1 MPKSILQTGDFM
13 KTKSLLFFALA
24 IVLSACFAL
33 VCCGKKGKSV
43 NKLTAEYGITADGAF
58 ESGSALNTERYSSD
72 SEQGKA
78 AVAAIGKPYDSAK
91 VAVFD
96 ITLTKGNEKVQ
107 PSGKV
112 KITMPKPFEAD
123 GYVTYHVKDD
133 NTVEELTTAVNGNN
147 IYFETT
153 GFSYF
158 VVAGLINAEEQHIHV
173 YVEKVTDRNLVDNAT
188 CQRKAVYR
196 LVCSICGSLG
206 RETFE
211 YGELAPHNLR
221 EEKGYDPWCEK
232 DGLTHGRR
240 CINAGCTYTEQKPIP
255 AIGHDMQDVAA
266 KEPTCT
272 EIGWKAYRRCEN
284 YCGKIE
290 GYEEIPATGHNLSIT
305 VPRVEP
311 TCERWGS
318 EEYTKCSNEGCDYH
332 TEYNGLQALGH
343 DKEWH
348 DPCEA
353 TCTEDGYWVR
363 YATCKREGCD
373 YSSKVDRYVDK
384 ALGHLLK
391 RHEAKEADCMP
402 GWEAYDECQREGCDY
417 NTKVEIPANGKH
429 SYVCDVC
436 TTCGGLNPVRYTR
449 EGDYI
454 YFGYWPQTCEKD
466 ETVIAKLNE
475 MAGKPPLPRDKENP
489 YNWESHEGTTYMW
502 QKIVIYNGTK
512 YLGVQ
517 MNDYRAS
524 GVYSLR
530 SYIMKNGYFTLEVYW
545 FKYEPIKW
553 KILTTSGNSA
563 FIMSD
568 IALDSFSM
576 QPDRKEENRDGL
588 YASYNN
594 STGVP
599 DGTYANNWEY
609 CFLRQWLNETFYNE
623 VFNDLQ
629 KEIIKTV
636 KLDNSARSSNPNDY
650 PKYYGYGEKA
660 GKNKFADQCKD
671 TDDKIFLLSLRDI
684 TTTAYGFNKD
694 VKAEDPAR
702 NLQASD
708 FAKLHGAPMNTNDK
722 KYVTWYTRSPA
733 PANGNQGY
741 ATFVLDRHA
750 KGVIDSIDLV
760 PDGGVVPA
768 LWIVL

>member
-1 MPKSILQTGDFM
+1 M
-13 KTKSLLFFALA
+13 KKKSLIFLALA
-24 IVLSACFAL
+24 LALSLCLALTAC
-33 VCCGKKGKSV
+33 GDKNGGV
-43 NKLTAEYGITADGAF
+43 NKLTAESGITADGVF
-58 ESGSALNTERYSSD
+58 EKDSALSSVHHSTD

-78 AVAAIGKPYDSAK
+78 AIAAIDKPYDGAK
-91 VAVFD
+91 IAVFD
-96 ITLTKGNEKVQ
+96 ITLTKGGEKVQ
-107 PSGKV
+107 PGGKV
-112 KITMPKPFEAD
+112 RITMPKPFESD
-123 GYVTYHVKDD
+123 GYVTYHVKGD
-133 NTVEELTTAVNGNN
+133 NTVEELATAIDGNN

-153 GFSYF
+153 SFSYF
-158 VVAGLINAEEQHIHV
+158 VVAGLVNADQQHIHV
-173 YVEKVTDRNLVDNAT
+173 YVEKVTERNLVDNAT

-211 YGELAPHNLR
+211 YGELADHNLR
-221 EEKGYDPWCEK
+221 EEKGYDPRCEE
-232 DGLTHGRR
+232 DGLTHGKR
-240 CINAGCTYTEQKPIP
+240 CINPGCTYTEQKPIP

-272 EIGWKAYRRCEN
+272 EIGWKAYKRCAH

-290 GYEEIPATGHNLSIT
+290 GYEEIPATGHSMTIH

-311 TCERWGS
+311 TCEKWGS
-318 EEYTKCSNEGCDYH
+318 EEYKKCSNKGCDYH
-332 TEYNGLQALGH
+332 TDYKGVPALEHDLQ
-343 DKEWH
+343 WH
-348 DPCEA
+348 DQCDA
-353 TCTEDGYWVR
+353 TCTEDGYWGG
-363 YATCKREGCD
+363 YYTCKREGCD
-373 YSSKVDRYVDK
+373 YSTKLDKYVDK

-391 RHEAKEADCMP
+391 HCEAKQADCLP

-436 TTCGGLNPVRYTR
+436 TTCQGINPVKYTR
-449 EGDYI
+449 DGDNI
-454 YFGYWPQTCEKD
+454 YFGYWPQTLERD

-489 YNWESHEGTTYMW
+489 NNWESHEGTTYMW

-524 GVYSLR
+524 GVYSLS
-530 SYIMKNGYFTLEVYW
+530 SYIMKNGYFTFEVYW

-553 KILTTSGNSA
+553 RILTTSGNSA
-563 FIMSD
+563 YIMSD
-568 IALDSFSM
+568 IALDSFSI
-576 QPDRKEENRDGL
+576 QPNRKGEIRDGL
-588 YASYNN
+588 YADYNN
-594 STGVP
+594 SPGVP

-609 CFLRQWLNETFYNE
+609 CFLRQWLNDTFYNA
-623 VFNDLQ
+623 VFNGLQ
-629 KEIIKTV
+629 KEIIQTTH
-636 KLDNSARSSNPNDY
+636 LDNTARSCNPNDY

-694 VKAEDPAR
+694 VLAEDPAR

-750 KGVIDSIDLV
+750 KGAMGSIDLV

-768 LWIVL
+768 LWIKL

>member
-1 MPKSILQTGDFM
+1 M
-13 KTKSLLFFALA
+13 KKRLLLIATSVVSLIVCFSFVLTLAACADNGKNGTKT
-24 IVLSACFAL
+24 V
-33 VCCGKKGKSV
+33 KE
-43 NKLTAEYGITADGAF
+43 LTAESGITAEGVF
-58 ESGSALNTERYSSD
+58 ENDSALKSQQHSAD

-78 AVAAIGKPYDSAK
+78 AIAAIDKPYDSAK
-91 VAVFD
+91 IAIFD
-96 ITLTKGNEKVQ
+96 IALTKGGEKVQ
-107 PSGKV
+107 PDGKV
-112 KITMPKPFEAD
+112 KITMLKPFEAD
-123 GYVTYHVKDD
+123 SYVTYHIKDD
-133 NTVEELTTAVNGNN
+133 NAVETLVTAVDGNK

-153 GFSYF
+153 SFSYF
-158 VVAGLINAEEQHIHV
+158 VVAGLVNGDQQHIHS

-196 LVCSICGSLG
+196 LVCSICGGLG

-221 EEKGYDPWCEK
+221 EEKGYDPRCEK
-232 DGLTHGRR
+232 DGLTHGKR
-240 CINAGCTYTEQKPIP
+240 CITPGCTYTEQKPIP

-272 EIGWKAYRRCEN
+272 EIGWEAYKRCSH
-284 YCGKIE
+284 YCGKTE
-290 GYEEIPATGHNLSIT
+290 GYKEIPATGHNLSIT

-311 TCERWGS
+311 TCEKWGN
-318 EEYTKCSNEGCDYH
+318 EEYLKCSNAGCDYH
-332 TEYNGLQALGH
+332 TDYKGLPALGH
-343 DKEWH
+343 DLQRHEPY
-348 DPCEA
+348 DA
-353 TCTEDGYWVR
+353 TCTEDGYWGS
-363 YATCKREGCD
+363 YYTCNREGCD
-373 YSSKVDRYVDK
+373 YSSKSDRYVDK
-384 ALGHLLK
+384 ALGHKLK
-391 RHEAKEADCMP
+391 HCEAKQADCLP

-436 TTCGGLNPVRYTR
+436 TTCQGINPVRYTR

-454 YFGYWPQTCEKD
+454 HFGYWPQTREKD
-466 ETVIAKLNE
+466 ENVIAELNAI
-475 MAGKPPLPRDKENP
+475 AGTPPLPRDKENP

-524 GVYSLR
+524 GVYSLT
-530 SYIMKNGYFTLEVYW
+530 SYIMKNGYFTFEVYW

-553 KILTTSGNSA
+553 RILTTSGNSA
-563 FIMSD
+563 YIMSD
-568 IALDSFSM
+568 IALDSFSI
-576 QPDRKEENRDGL
+576 QPNRYQGF
-588 YASYNN
+588 YNEKY
-594 STGVP
+594 GVFRTDQNGNM

-609 CFLRQWLNETFYNE
+609 CFLRRWLNETFYNE
-623 VFNDLQ
+623 VFNKLQ
-629 KEIIKTV
+629 KEIIQTTH
-636 KLDNSARSSNPNDY
+636 LDNSARSSNPNDY
-650 PKYYGYGEKA
+650 PKYYGYGENA

-694 VKAEDPAR
+694 VLAEDPAR
-702 NLQASD
+702 NLQATD

-750 KGVIDSIDLV
+750 KGAIDSIDLT

-768 LWIVL
+768 LWITL

>member
-1 MPKSILQTGDFM
+1 M
-13 KTKSLLFFALA
+13 KTKSLIFFALA
-24 IVLSACFAL
+24 LVLSLCLVLVACNAN
-33 VCCGKKGKSV
+33 GNTV
-43 NKLTAEYGITADGAF
+43 NKLSTESGITLDGAF
-58 ESGSALNTERYSSD
+58 ENDSVLKAEHHAAD

-78 AVAAIGKPYDSAK
+78 AMAAIDKPYDSTK

-96 ITLTKGNEKVQ
+96 IALTKDGEKAQ
-107 PSGKV
+107 PNGKV
-112 KITMPKPFEAD
+112 KITMVKPFESDA
-123 GYVTYHVKDD
+123 YVTYHIKGD
-133 NTVEELTTAVNGNN
+133 NTVEELKTTVDGNK

-158 VVAGLINAEEQHIHV
+158 VVAGLVNADQQHIHT
-173 YVEKVTDRNLVDNAT
+173 YVEKITDRNLVDNAT

-232 DGLTHGRR
+232 DGLTHGKR
-240 CINAGCTYTEQKPIP
+240 CINPGCTYTEQKPIP

-272 EIGWKAYRRCEN
+272 EIGWKAYKRCEH
-284 YCGKIE
+284 YCGKTE
-290 GYEEIPATGHNLSIT
+290 GYEEIPATEHNLSID

-311 TCERWGS
+311 TCEKWGS
-318 EEYTKCSNEGCDYH
+318 EAYKKCSNKGCDYH
-332 TEYNGLQALGH
+332 TEYNGLSALGH
-343 DKEWH
+343 DLQWH
-348 DPCEA
+348 DPCDA
-353 TCTEDGYWVR
+353 TCTEDGYWLR
-363 YATCKREGCD
+363 YSTCNREGCD
-373 YSSKVDRYVDK
+373 YSSKVERYVDK
-384 ALGHLLK
+384 ALGHKLK
-391 RHEAKEADCMP
+391 HFEAKNPDCLP
-402 GWEAYDECQREGCDY
+402 GWEAYDECQRDGCDY

-436 TTCGGLNPVRYTR
+436 TTCNGLNPVRYTR
-449 EGDYI
+449 KGDYI
-454 YFGYWPQTCEKD
+454 YFGYWPQTLERD
-466 ETVIAKLNE
+466 ENVVAKLNE
-475 MAGKPPLPRDKENP
+475 IAGTPPLPRDKANP
-489 YNWESHEGTTYMW
+489 YNWESHEGATYMW

-530 SYIMKNGYFTLEVYW
+530 SYIMKNGYFTFEVYW

-553 KILTTSGNSA
+553 RILTTSGNSA

-576 QPDRKEENRDGL
+576 QPNRKGEIRDGL
-588 YASYNN
+588 YADYNN

-609 CFLRQWLNETFYNE
+609 SFIRRWLNETFYNE
-623 VFNDLQ
+623 VFNTLQ
-629 KEIIKTV
+629 KEIIKTTR
-636 KLDNSARSSNPNDY
+636 LDNTARSCNPNDY
-650 PKYYGYGEKA
+650 PKYYGYGENA

-671 TDDKIFLLSLRDI
+671 TDDKIFLPSLRDI
-684 TTTAYGFNKD
+684 TTTAYGFKKD
-694 VKAEDPAR
+694 VRAEDSAR
-702 NLQASD
+702 NLQATD

-722 KYVTWYTRSPA
+722 KYVTWYTRSPTIGY
-733 PANGNQGY
+733 GNQGY

-750 KGVIDSIDLV
+750 KGAIDSVDLT

-768 LWIVL
+768 LWITL

>member
-1 MPKSILQTGDFM
+1 M
-13 KTKSLLFFALA
+13 KRKTLLFFVLALA
-24 IVLSACFAL
+24 LSLCVSLVACN
-33 VCCGKKGKSV
+33 GNGNTV
-43 NKLTAEYGITADGAF
+43 NKLSTENGITLDGAF
-58 ESGSALNTERYSSD
+58 ENDSVLKAEHHAAD

-78 AVAAIGKPYDSAK
+78 AIAAIDKPYDSAK
-91 VAVFD
+91 IAVFD
-96 ITLTKGNEKVQ
+96 ISVSKNGEKIQ
-107 PSGKV
+107 PNGKV
-112 KITMPKPFEAD
+112 KVAMLKPFESD
-123 GYVTYHVKDD
+123 GYVTYHIKDD
-133 NTVEELTTAVNGNN
+133 NTVEELKTTVDGNK

-153 GFSYF
+153 SFSYF
-158 VVAGLINAEEQHIHV
+158 VVTGLVNVDQQHIHN

-211 YGELAPHNLR
+211 YGELADHNLR

-232 DGLTHGRR
+232 DGLTHGKR
-240 CINAGCTYTEQKPIP
+240 CINAGCTYTEQTVIP
-255 AIGHDMQDVAA
+255 AIGHDMQEVAA

-272 EIGWKAYRRCEN
+272 EIGWKAYKRCSH
-284 YCGKIE
+284 YCGKTE

-311 TCERWGS
+311 TCEKWGS
-318 EEYTKCSNEGCDYH
+318 EEYKKCSNQGCDYH
-332 TEYNGLQALGH
+332 TDYNGVPALGH
-343 DKEWH
+343 DLQWH
-348 DPCEA
+348 ERCEA
-353 TCTEDGYWVR
+353 TCTEDGYWGS
-363 YATCKREGCD
+363 YSTCNRKGCE
-373 YSSKVDRYVDK
+373 YTSKLDRYVEK
-384 ALGHLLK
+384 ALGHDLK
-391 RHEAKEADCMP
+391 HYDAKTPDCLP
-402 GWEAYDECQREGCDY
+402 GWEAYDECQRKGCDFT
-417 NTKVEIPANGKH
+417 TKVVLPANGKH

-436 TTCGGLNPVRYTR
+436 TTCNEYNPVKYTR
-449 EGDYI
+449 EGDNI
-454 YFGYWPQTCEKD
+454 YFGYWPQTLERD

-475 MAGKPPLPRDKENP
+475 MAGTPPLPRDKENP

-530 SYIMKNGYFTLEVYW
+530 SYIMKNGYFTFEVYW

-553 KILTTSGNSA
+553 RILTTSGNSA

-568 IALDSFSM
+568 IALDSFSI
-576 QPDRKEENRDGL
+576 QPDRYQGFYNEE
-588 YASYNN
+588 Y
-594 STGVP
+594 GVFRTDQNGNM

-609 CFLRQWLNETFYNE
+609 CFLRQWLNETFYKE

-629 KEIIKTV
+629 KEIIQTTH
-636 KLDNSARSSNPNDY
+636 LDNTARSSNPNEY
-650 PKYYGYGEKA
+650 PKYYGYGENA
-660 GKNKFADQCKD
+660 GKNKYADQCKD

-694 VKAEDPAR
+694 VLAEDPAR
-702 NLQASD
+702 NLQATD

-750 KGVIDSIDLV
+750 KGAMGSIDLT

-768 LWIVL
+768 LWLKLS

>member
-1 MPKSILQTGDFM
+1 MR
-13 KTKSLLFFALA
+13 TKSLLFFTLA

-43 NKLTAEYGITADGAF
+43 NKLTAEYGIIADGAF

-78 AVAAIGKPYDSAK
+78 AVAAIDKQYDSAK

-123 GYVTYHVKDD
+123 GYVTYHVKGD
-133 NTVEELTTAVNGNN
+133 NTVEELSTAVNGNN

-221 EEKGYDPWCEK
+221 EEKGYDPRCEK

-240 CINAGCTYTEQKPIP
+240 CINVGCTYTEQKPIP
-255 AIGHDMQDVAA
+255 ATGHNMQDVAA

-272 EIGWKAYRRCEN
+272 EIGWKAYKRCEN

-290 GYEEIPATGHNLSIT
+290 GYEEILATGHNLSIT

-311 TCERWGS
+311 TCEKWGS
-318 EEYTKCSNEGCDYH
+318 EEYKKCSNKGCDYH

-348 DPCEA
+348 EPCEA
-353 TCTEDGYWVR
+353 TCTEDGYWGR

-436 TTCGGLNPVRYTR
+436 TTCEGLNPVKYTR

-454 YFGYWPQTCEKD
+454 YFGHWPQTLERD

-475 MAGKPPLPRDKENP
+475 VAGTPPLPRDKENP

-524 GVYSLR
+524 GVYALR
-530 SYIMKNGYFTLEVYW
+530 SYIMKNGYFTFEVYW

-553 KILTTSGNSA
+553 RILTTSGNSA

-568 IALDSFSM
+568 IALDSFSI
-576 QPDRKEENRDGL
+576 QPDRKSENRDGL
-588 YASYNN
+588 FAEYNN

-629 KEIIKTV
+629 KEIIKTM
-636 KLDNSARSSNPNDY
+636 KLDNSARGSNPNDY

-702 NLQASD
+702 NLQATD

-722 KYVTWYTRSPA
+722 KYVTWYTRSPS

-768 LWIVL
+768 LWIAL

>member
-1 MPKSILQTGDFM
+1 M
-13 KTKSLLFFALA
+13 KKKHLLFLTLALA
-24 IVLSACFAL
+24 MSLCLAFVSCADKN
-33 VCCGKKGKSV
+33 GEV
-43 NKLTAEYGITADGAF
+43 NKLTAEGGITADGVF
-58 ESGSALNTERYSSD
+58 ESGSALNTARHSSD

-78 AVAAIGKPYDSAK
+78 AISAVNKPYDSAR

-96 ITLTKGNEKVQ
+96 ITLTKGGEKAQ

-112 KITMPKPFEAD
+112 KITMPKPFESD
-123 GYVTYHVKDD
+123 GYVTYHVKGD
-133 NTVEELTTAVNGNN
+133 NSVEELKTTVDGNN

-153 GFSYF
+153 SFSYF
-158 VVAGLINAEEQHIHV
+158 VVAGLVNADQQHIHS

-211 YGELAPHNLR
+211 YGELTDHNLR

-232 DGLTHGRR
+232 DGLTHGKR
-240 CINAGCTYTEQKPIP
+240 CINPGCTYTEQTAIP

-272 EIGWKAYRRCEN
+272 EIGWKAYKRCEH
-284 YCGKIE
+284 YCGKTE
-290 GYEEIPATGHNLSIT
+290 GYEEIPATGHSMTIH

-311 TCERWGS
+311 TCEKWGH
-318 EEYTKCSNEGCDYH
+318 EEYYKCSNDGCDYH
-332 TEYNGLQALGH
+332 TDYKGLPALGH
-343 DKEWH
+343 DTQWH
-348 DPCEA
+348 DRYDA
-353 TCTEDGYWVR
+353 TCTEDGYWR
-363 YATCKREGCD
+363 GYSTCNREGCD
-373 YSSKVDRYVDK
+373 YSSKIDRYVEK
-384 ALGHLLK
+384 ALGHNLK
-391 RHEAKEADCMP
+391 HHEAKQADCLP
-402 GWEAYDECQREGCDY
+402 GWEEYDECQREGCDY

-436 TTCGGLNPVRYTR
+436 TTCNKLNPVRYTR
-449 EGDYI
+449 DGNYI
-454 YFGYWPQTCEKD
+454 YFGYWPQTLERD

-475 MAGKPPLPRDKENP
+475 IAGKPPLPRDKENP

-502 QKIVIYNGTK
+502 QKIVIHNGTK

-530 SYIMKNGYFTLEVYW
+530 RDIMDNGYFTFNVYW

-553 KILTTSGNSA
+553 RILTTNENSA

-568 IALDSFSM
+568 IALDFFSM
-576 QPDRKEENRDGL
+576 QPDRKDENRDGL
-588 YASYNN
+588 FASYNN
-594 STGVP
+594 SPGVP
-599 DGTYANNWEY
+599 DGIYANNWEY
-609 CFLRQWLNETFYNE
+609 SFIRSWLNETFYNE

-629 KEIIKTV
+629 KEIIKTTR
-636 KLDNSARSSNPNDY
+636 LDNSARSSNPNDY
-650 PKYYGYGEKA
+650 PKYYGYGENA
-660 GKNKFADQCKD
+660 GKNKYADQCKD
-671 TDDKIFLLSLRDI
+671 TDDKIFLLSLRDV

-694 VKAEDPAR
+694 VLAEDPAR
-702 NLQASD
+702 NLQATD

-722 KYVTWYTRSPA
+722 KYVTWYTRSPS

-750 KGVIDSIDLV
+750 KGAIDSIDLV

-768 LWIVL
+768 LWIAL

>member
-1 MPKSILQTGDFM
+1 M
-13 KTKSLLFFALA
+13 KKKSLLFLALA
-24 IVLSACFAL
+24 LALSLCLAL
-33 VCCGKKGKSV
+33 VACGDKNGGI
-43 NKLTAEYGITADGAF
+43 NKLTAESGVTANGAF
-58 ESGSALNTERYSSD
+58 EKDSALTAERYSAD

-78 AVAAIGKPYDSAK
+78 AISAIDKPYDSAK

-96 ITLTKGNEKVQ
+96 ITLTKGGEKVQ
-107 PSGKV
+107 PGGKV
-112 KITMPKPFEAD
+112 RITMPKPFESD
-123 GYVTYHVKDD
+123 GYVTYHVKGD
-133 NTVEELTTAVNGNN
+133 NTVEELATTADGNN

-158 VVAGLINAEEQHIHV
+158 VVAGLVNAEQQHIHT
-173 YVEKVTDRNLVDNAT
+173 YVEKITDRNLVDNAT

-221 EEKGYDPWCEK
+221 EEKGYDPRCEK
-232 DGLTHGRR
+232 DGLTHGKR
-240 CINAGCTYTEQKPIP
+240 CINPGCTYTEQKPIP

-272 EIGWKAYRRCEN
+272 EIGWKAYKRCEH

-290 GYEEIPATGHNLSIT
+290 GYEEISATEHNLSIT

-311 TCERWGS
+311 TCEKWGS
-318 EEYTKCSNEGCDYH
+318 EEYKKCSNKGCDYH
-332 TEYNGLQALGH
+332 TDYKGLPALEH
-343 DKEWH
+343 DLQWH
-348 DPCEA
+348 DPCDA
-353 TCTEDGYWVR
+353 TCTEDGYWES
-363 YATCKREGCD
+363 YSTCNRKGCD
-373 YSSKVDRYVDK
+373 YSSKIDKYVDK

-391 RHEAKEADCMP
+391 HYDAKTPDCLP
-402 GWEAYDECQREGCDY
+402 GWEAYDKCQREGCDY

-436 TTCGGLNPVRYTR
+436 TTCDGLNPVRYTR
-449 EGDYI
+449 EGKYI
-454 YFGYWPQTCEKD
+454 YFGYWPQTLERD
-466 ETVIAKLNE
+466 ENVVAKLNE
-475 MAGKPPLPRDKENP
+475 MAGTPPLPRDKANP

-530 SYIMKNGYFTLEVYW
+530 RDIMDNGYFTFEVYW

-553 KILTTSGNSA
+553 RILTTSGNSA

-568 IALDSFSM
+568 IALDSFSI
-576 QPDRKEENRDGL
+576 QPDKYQGFYNDEYGIFRKDQDG
-588 YASYNN
+588 NM
-594 STGVP
+594 

-609 CFLRQWLNETFYNE
+609 CFLRRWLNETFYNE

-629 KEIIKTV
+629 KEIIKTTR
-636 KLDNSARSSNPNDY
+636 LDNSARSSNPNEN
-650 PKYYGYGEKA
+650 PKYYGYGENA
-660 GKNKFADQCKD
+660 GKNKYADQCKD

-702 NLQASD
+702 NLQATD
-708 FAKLHGAPMNTNDK
+708 FAKFHGAPMNTNDK
-722 KYVTWYTRSPA
+722 KYVTWYTRSPTTDD
-733 PANGNQGY
+733 GY
-741 ATFVLDRHA
+741 STFVMDRHA
-750 KGVIDSIDLV
+750 GGSMGSIQLA

-768 LWIVL
+768 LWITL

>member
-1 MPKSILQTGDFM
+1 M
-13 KTKSLLFFALA
+13 KKKTFTIFVLALVTSLFFVAA
-24 IVLSACFAL
+24 G
-33 VCCGKKGKSV
+33 CGNDVGSV
-43 NKLTAEYGITADGAF
+43 NKLTAENGVTAEGTF
-58 ESGSALNTERYSSD
+58 EKDFELKTERYAAD

-78 AVAAIGKPYDSAK
+78 AISAIDKPYDGAK

-96 ITLTKGNEKVQ
+96 ITLTKGGEKAQ
-107 PSGKV
+107 PGGKV
-112 KITMPKPFEAD
+112 KITMPKPFESD

-133 NTVEELTTAVNGNN
+133 NTAEELATTANGNN

-158 VVAGLINAEEQHIHV
+158 VVAGLVNAEQQHIHT
-173 YVEKVTDRNLVDNAT
+173 YVEKITDSNLVDKAT

-196 LVCSICGSLG
+196 LVCSICGNLG

-211 YGELAPHNLR
+211 YGELADHNLR
-221 EEKGYDPWCEK
+221 EEKGYDPWCER

-240 CINAGCTYTEQKPIP
+240 CINPGCTYTEQKPIP
-255 AIGHDMQDVAA
+255 AIGHDMEDVAA

-272 EIGWKAYRRCEN
+272 EIGWKAYKRCSH

-305 VPRVEP
+305 VPRAEP
-311 TCERWGS
+311 TCEKWGN
-318 EEYTKCSNEGCDYH
+318 EEYKKCSNQGCDYH
-332 TEYNGLQALGH
+332 TDYKGLQALGH
-343 DKEWH
+343 DLQKH
-348 DPCEA
+348 DPCDA
-353 TCTEDGYWVR
+353 TCTEDGYWGS
-363 YATCKREGCD
+363 YYTCNREGCD
-373 YSSKVDRYVDK
+373 YSSKIDRYVEK

-391 RHEAKEADCMP
+391 HCEAKQADCLP
-402 GWEAYDECQREGCDY
+402 GWEAYDECRREGCDY

-436 TTCGGLNPVRYTR
+436 TTCGELNPVRYTR
-449 EGDYI
+449 DGDYI
-454 YFGYWPQTCEKD
+454 YFGYWPQTLERD
-466 ETVIAKLNE
+466 ETVVAKLNE
-475 MAGKPPLPRDKENP
+475 MAGTPPLPRDKENP

-530 SYIMKNGYFTLEVYW
+530 SYIMENGYFTLEVYW

-553 KILTTSGNSA
+553 RILTTSGNSA
-563 FIMSD
+563 YIMSD
-568 IALDSFSM
+568 IALDSFSI

-609 CFLRQWLNETFYNE
+609 CFLRGWLNETFYNE
-623 VFNDLQ
+623 VFNGLQ

-650 PKYYGYGEKA
+650 PNYYGYGEKA

-694 VKAEDPAR
+694 VRAKDPAR
-702 NLQASD
+702 NLQATD

-750 KGVIDSIDLV
+750 KGAIDSIDLV

-768 LWIVL
+768 LWITL

>member
-1 MPKSILQTGDFM
+1 M
-13 KTKSLLFFALA
+13 KKKSLIFLMLALA
-24 IVLSACFAL
+24 LSLCLAL
-33 VCCGKKGKSV
+33 VACGDKTGGV
-43 NKLTAEYGITADGAF
+43 NKLTAESGITLDGAF
-58 ESGSALNTERYSSD
+58 ENDAVLKAEHHSAD

-78 AVAAIGKPYDSAK
+78 AIAAIDKPYDSAR

-96 ITLTKGNEKVQ
+96 ISVSKNGEKVQ

-112 KITMPKPFEAD
+112 KITMPKPFESD
-123 GYVTYHVKDD
+123 GYVTYHVKGD
-133 NTVEELTTAVNGNN
+133 NTVEELKTTVDGNN
-147 IYFETT
+147 ITFETT
-153 GFSYF
+153 SFSYF
-158 VVAGLINAEEQHIHV
+158 VVTGLVNVEQQHIHS

-211 YGELAPHNLR
+211 YGELADHNLR
-221 EEKGYDPWCEK
+221 EEKGYDPRCERA
-232 DGLTHGRR
+232 GLTHGKR
-240 CINAGCTYTEQKPIP
+240 CINYGCDYTEQKPIP
-255 AIGHDMQDVAA
+255 ALEHDMQKVEA
-266 KEPTCT
+266 KEPNCT
-272 EIGWKAYRRCEN
+272 EIGWKAYMRCSH

-290 GYEEIPATGHNLSIT
+290 GYEEIPATDHNMSIH

-311 TCERWGS
+311 TCEKWGS
-318 EEYTKCSNEGCDYH
+318 EEYTRCSNKGCNYH
-332 TEYNGLQALGH
+332 TEYNGLPALGH
-343 DKEWH
+343 DKERH
-348 DPCEA
+348 EPYKA
-353 TCTEDGYWVR
+353 TCTEDGYWGS
-363 YATCKREGCD
+363 YYTCKREGCD
-373 YSSKVDRYVDK
+373 YSSKSDRYVDN
-384 ALGHLLK
+384 ALGHNLK
-391 RHEAKEADCMP
+391 HYEAKQADCLP
-402 GWEAYDECQREGCDY
+402 GWEEYDKCQREGCEY

-436 TTCGGLNPVRYTR
+436 TTCNGLNPVRYTR
-449 EGDYI
+449 DGNFI

-466 ETVIAKLNE
+466 ENVIAKLNE

-489 YNWESHEGTTYMW
+489 HNWESHEGTTYMW

-530 SYIMKNGYFTLEVYW
+530 SYIMKNGYFTSEVYW
-545 FKYEPIKW
+545 FKYEAIKW
-553 KILTTSGNSA
+553 RILTTSGNSA

-568 IALDSFSM
+568 IALDSFSI
-576 QPDRKEENRDGL
+576 QPDRKSENRDGL
-588 YASYNN
+588 FAEYNN

-609 CFLRQWLNETFYNE
+609 CFLRRWLNETFYNE
-623 VFNDLQ
+623 VFNGLQ
-629 KEIIKTV
+629 KEIIKTM
-636 KLDNSARSSNPNDY
+636 KLDNSARSCNPNDY
-650 PKYYGYGEKA
+650 PNYYGYGENA

-694 VKAEDPAR
+694 VKAEDPKR
-702 NLQASD
+702 NLQATD

-750 KGVIDSIDLV
+750 KGAMGSIDLV

-768 LWIVL
+768 LWINLNYQQ

>member
-1 MPKSILQTGDFM
+1 M
-13 KTKSLLFFALA
+13 KKKSLIFFTLAL
-24 IVLSACFAL
+24 VLSLCVSLVACNDN
-33 VCCGKKGKSV
+33 GNTV
-43 NKLTAEYGITADGAF
+43 NKLSTESGITLDGAF
-58 ESGSALNTERYSSD
+58 ENDSVLKAEHHAAD

-78 AVAAIGKPYDSAK
+78 AIAAIDKPYDSAK
-91 VAVFD
+91 IAVFD
-96 ITLTKGNEKVQ
+96 ISVSKNGEKVQ
-107 PSGKV
+107 PGGKV
-112 KITMPKPFEAD
+112 KITMPKPFESD
-123 GYVTYHVKDD
+123 GYVTYHVKGD
-133 NTVEELTTAVNGNN
+133 NTVEELKTTVDGNN

-158 VVAGLINAEEQHIHV
+158 VVAGLVNAEEQHIHN

-211 YGELAPHNLR
+211 YGEFADHNLR
-221 EEKGYDPWCEK
+221 EEKGYDPRCEK
-232 DGLTHGRR
+232 EGLTHGKR
-240 CINAGCTYTEQKPIP
+240 CINPGCTYTEQKPIS
-255 AIGHDMQDVAA
+255 ALEHDMQDVAA

-272 EIGWKAYRRCEN
+272 EVGWKAYKRCAH

-290 GYEEIPATGHNLSIT
+290 VYEEISATGHSMTIT

-311 TCERWGS
+311 TCEKWGS
-318 EEYTKCSNEGCDYH
+318 EEYKKCSNQGCDHH
-332 TEYNGLQALGH
+332 TDYNGLPALGH
-343 DKEWH
+343 DLQWH
-348 DPCEA
+348 DRYDP
-353 TCTEDGYWVR
+353 TCTEDGYWGS
-363 YATCKREGCD
+363 YSTCNRKGCD
-373 YSSKVDRYVDK
+373 YSSKIDKYVDK
-384 ALGHLLK
+384 ALGHDLK
-391 RHEAKEADCMP
+391 HYEAKAPDCLP
-402 GWEAYDECQREGCDY
+402 GWEAYDECQRKGCDFT
-417 NTKVEIPANGKH
+417 TKVVLPANGKH

-436 TTCGGLNPVRYTR
+436 TTCNECNPVKYTR
-449 EGDYI
+449 EGKYI
-454 YFGYWPQTCEKD
+454 YFGHWPQTLERD
-466 ETVIAKLNE
+466 ENVIAKLNE

-524 GVYSLR
+524 GVYSLS
-530 SYIMKNGYFTLEVYW
+530 SYIMKNGYFTFEVYW

-553 KILTTSGNSA
+553 RILTTSGNSA

-576 QPDRKEENRDGL
+576 QPDRKSEMRDDL

-609 CFLRQWLNETFYNE
+609 SFIRSWLNETFYNE

-629 KEIIKTV
+629 KEIIKTAH
-636 KLDNSARSSNPNDY
+636 LDNTARSSNPNDY
-650 PKYYGYGEKA
+650 PKYYGYAENA

-694 VKAEDPAR
+694 VLAEDPAR
-702 NLQASD
+702 NLQATD

-722 KYVTWYTRSPA
+722 KYVTWYTRSPS

-750 KGVIDSIDLV
+750 KGAIGSVDLV

-768 LWIVL
+768 LWITL

>member
-1 MPKSILQTGDFM
+1 M
-13 KTKSLLFFALA
+13 KKKSLLFLAL
-24 IVLSACFAL
+24 VLSLCLAL
-33 VCCGKKGKSV
+33 VACADKNGGV
-43 NKLTAEYGITADGAF
+43 NKLTAENGVTAEGTF
-58 ESGSALNTERYSSD
+58 EKDFELKTEHYAAD

-78 AVAAIGKPYDSAK
+78 AISAVNKPYDGAK

-96 ITLTKGNEKVQ
+96 ITLTKGGEKAQ
-107 PSGKV
+107 PGGKV
-112 KITMPKPFEAD
+112 KITMPKPFESD
-123 GYVTYHVKDD
+123 GYVTYHVKGD
-133 NTVEELTTAVNGNN
+133 NTAEELKTTVDGNN

-158 VVAGLINAEEQHIHV
+158 VVAGLVNAEQQHIHT
-173 YVEKVTDRNLVDNAT
+173 YVEKITDSNLVDNAT

-196 LVCSICGSLG
+196 LVCSICGNLG

-211 YGELAPHNLR
+211 YGELADHNLR
-221 EEKGYDPWCEK
+221 EEKGYDPWCER

-240 CINAGCTYTEQKPIP
+240 CINPGCTYTEQKPIP
-255 AIGHDMQDVAA
+255 AIGHDMEDVAA

-272 EIGWKAYRRCEN
+272 EIGWKAYKRCSH

-290 GYEEIPATGHNLSIT
+290 GYEEIPATGHSLSIT
-305 VPRVEP
+305 VPRAEP
-311 TCERWGS
+311 TCEKWGN
-318 EEYTKCSNEGCDYH
+318 EEYKKCSNQGCDYH
-332 TEYNGLQALGH
+332 TDYKGLQALGH
-343 DKEWH
+343 DLQKH

-353 TCTEDGYWVR
+353 TCTEDGYWGS
-363 YATCKREGCD
+363 YYTCNREGCD
-373 YSSKVDRYVDK
+373 YSSKIDRYVEK

-391 RHEAKEADCMP
+391 HCEAKQADCLP
-402 GWEAYDECQREGCDY
+402 GWEAYDECRREGCDY

-436 TTCGGLNPVRYTR
+436 TTCGELNPVKYTR
-449 EGDYI
+449 DGDNI
-454 YFGYWPQTCEKD
+454 YFGYWPQTLERD
-466 ETVIAKLNE
+466 ETVVAKLNE
-475 MAGKPPLPRDKENP
+475 IAGTPPLPRDKENP

-524 GVYSLR
+524 GVYALR
-530 SYIMKNGYFTLEVYW
+530 SYIMKNGYFTFEVYW

-553 KILTTSGNSA
+553 RILTTSGNSA

-568 IALDSFSM
+568 IALDSFSI
-576 QPDRKEENRDGL
+576 QPDRKSENRDGL
-588 YASYNN
+588 FAEYNN

-660 GKNKFADQCKD
+660 GKNKFSDQCKD
-671 TDDKIFLLSLRDI
+671 TDDKIFLLSLRDV

-702 NLQASD
+702 NLQATD

-750 KGVIDSIDLV
+750 KGAIDSIDLV

-768 LWIVL
+768 LWITL